1 VLGRVWNHRIYH
13 RDDETQSTLMCV
25 VVAIGLN
32 VVNGYAYHNRLASG
46 TLSLVR
52 RWCPALEKSFDRLR
66 LVTGHHFHY

>member
-1 VLGRVWNHRIYH
+1 MKNQTIGIMV
-13 RDDETQSTLMCV
+13 STEP

-32 VVNGYAYHNRLASG
+32 VVNWYAYHNRLASG

-66 LVTGHHFHY
+66 LVGVHHFHY